1 MLQNLPEEEHPAGTQ
16 SSATFMDDH
25 PVGHIPPPTQL
36 KTHDEVATKEHQP
49 SASRSVSGTNPIVG
63 LTVRQWSGIGGAKGF
78 ERYTRP
84 IILAL
89 VLYFTGYFAFI
100 EPGITGSVLTA
111 INILLVLLSGSA
123 SIAGERDNKTWDAL
137 RLTRIGTTHIILGKW
152 FSAAFPAIITQALF
166 ALLLLITPIAK
177 TIGLEKWLLIQAI
190 MGASTLFAS
199 ALSVYFSST
208 AASTQ
213 KAQASTVIAAIISTV
228 IGGFVTLLVGS
239 VNPIFAIGLLLTP
252 DRLRSIVDGPVST
265 FPNWIMTAITI
276 VGSAVLYLMT
286 LGQLAK
292 SEEDVIPIP
301 ASSEQQHLETLRA
314 KHAPELPQLRAAD
327 SASSLEMTTAALSL
341 PIQAL
346 LLRYLAQIPYV
357 SEHPLIGK
365 ELRSILMPA
374 GSQSRAGSLT
384 WTLIGGLIG
393 MMCVFTILT
402 AADAG
407 DFRNNA
413 ALRVYIGVAAAIW
426 ITIQT
431 AATSIPKEREKQ
443 TWNAMLLSRISLREI
458 ILSKASAACVPGL
471 LIVTSMLPMLVM
483 GLIASGAAWHAL
495 ITAPTLMIVML
506 GIAGSVGMLL
516 GAINRN
522 SRSASLQAALLTMLL
537 LGSPFFTSG
546 FPALR
551 GFAEVVIGLRSLPS
565 ALSYIGGSVGF
576 TALVGWLAMLAAK
589 RGPREFDA

>member
-1 MLQNLPEEEHPAGTQ
+1 MLRQVAEEEQPTGTQ
-16 SSATFMDDH
+16 SSSHSEDEH
-25 PVGHIPPPTQL
+25 RVGHIPPPTQL
-36 KTHDEVATKEHQP
+36 KTQGDIATEEPQP
-49 SASRSVSGTNPIVG
+49 SASRSVSSNNPIIG

-89 VLYFTGYFAFI
+89 VLFFTGFFTFI

-137 RLTRIGTTHIILGKW
+137 RLSRIGTTRIILGKW

-166 ALLLLITPIAK
+166 ALLLLITPVAK

-190 MGASTLFAS
+190 MGASTLFAT
-199 ALSVYFSST
+199 ALSVYVSST

-213 KAQASTVIAAIISTV
+213 KAQGGTVLAAFFSTV
-228 IGGFVTLLVGS
+228 IGGFVNGLVGS
-239 VNPIFAIGLLLTP
+239 TNPIFAVGLLIMP
-252 DRLRSIVDGPVST
+252 DRLRNIVDAPVSN

-276 VGSAVLYLMT
+276 AGSAVLYLVT
-286 LGQLAK
+286 FAQLSK
-292 SEEDVIPIP
+292 SEEEAIHADN
-301 ASSEQQHLETLRA
+301 ARQSLEDIRA
-314 KHAPELPQLRAAD
+314 KHAPELPQLRTAD

-346 LLRYLAQIPYV
+346 LLRYIAQIPVV

-374 GSQSRAGSLT
+374 GSQSRAGSLR
-384 WTLIGGLIG
+384 WTLTGGLIG
-393 MMCVFTILT
+393 MMFVFTILT
-402 AADAG
+402 AADGA
-407 DFRNNA
+407 DFRQNA
-413 ALRVYIGVAAAIW
+413 ALRVYLGIAAAIW
-426 ITIQT
+426 MTVQT

-458 ILSKASAACVPGL
+458 IISKAVAACVPGL
-471 LIVTSMLPMLVM
+471 LIITAMLPMLII

-495 ITAPTLMIVML
+495 FTAPALMIAML
-506 GIAGSVGMLL
+506 GVAGSIGMLL

-522 SRSASLQAALLTMLL
+522 SRSASLQAALLTMIM
-537 LGSPFFTSG
+537 LGSPFIAVG
-546 FPALR
+546 LPALG
-551 GFAEVVIGLRSLPS
+551 GFAEVIIGMRSLPS
-565 ALSYIGGSVGF
+565 ALSYIVGSLGF
-576 TALVGWLAMLAAK
+576 TALVGLLAMLAAK

>member
-1 MLQNLPEEEHPAGTQ
+1 MLRQVPEDEQSTGTE
-16 SSATFMDDH
+16 SASHLVDERC
-25 PVGHIPPPTQL
+25 VGHIPPITQL
-36 KTHDEVATKEHQP
+36 NTQGEVAIEERQT
-49 SASRSVSGTNPIVG
+49 SGTRSVSSNNPIVG

-89 VLYFTGYFAFI
+89 VLFFTGFFTFI
-100 EPGITGSVLTA
+100 EPGVTGSILTA

-137 RLTRIGTTHIILGKW
+137 RLSRIGTMRIILGKW
-152 FSAAFPAIITQALF
+152 YSAAFPAIITQPLF
-166 ALLLLITPIAK
+166 ALLLLITPVAQ

-199 ALSVYFSST
+199 ALSVYVSST

-213 KAQASTVIAAIISTV
+213 KAQGGTVLAAIISNV
-228 IGGFVTLLVGS
+228 IGGFINGLVGS
-239 VNPIFAIGLLLTP
+239 TNSIFAVGLLLTP
-252 DRLRSIVDGPVST
+252 DRLRNIVDTPVSI

-286 LGQLAK
+286 LGQLSK
-292 SEEDVIPIP
+292 SEEETIQADN
-301 ASSEQQHLETLRA
+301 SRQSLEDIRV
-314 KHAPELPQLRAAD
+314 KHPQELPQLRTAD

-346 LLRYLAQIPYV
+346 LLRYLTQIPV
-357 SEHPLIGK
+357 VAEHPLIGK
-365 ELRSILMPA
+365 ELRSILLPA
-374 GSQSRAGSLT
+374 GTQSRAGSLR
-384 WTLIGGLIG
+384 WTLIGGIIG

-402 AADAG
+402 AADGA
-407 DFRNNA
+407 DFRQNA
-413 ALRVYIGVAAAIW
+413 TLRVYLGIAAAIW
-426 ITIQT
+426 MTVQT

-458 ILSKASAACVPGL
+458 IMSKAVAACVPGL
-471 LIVTSMLPMLVM
+471 LIIAAMLPMLVI
-483 GLIASGAAWHAL
+483 GLIASGAAWHAVL
-495 ITAPTLMIVML
+495 TAPALMVVML
-506 GIAGSVGMLL
+506 GIAGSIGMLL

-522 SRSASLQAALLTMLL
+522 SRSASLQAALLTMMM
-537 LGSPFFTSG
+537 LGSPFMG
-546 FPALR
+546 IGLPAL
-551 GFAEVVIGLRSLPS
+551 GGYAEVIIGMRSLPT
-565 ALSYIGGSVGF
+565 ALTYIGGSIGF

>member
-1 MLQNLPEEEHPAGTQ
+1 MLRQVPEEEQPTGTQ
-16 SSATFMDDH
+16 FSSHLVDERR
-25 PVGHIPPPTQL
+25 VGHIPPATQL
-36 KTHDEVATKEHQP
+36 KTHDEVATEEPQP
-49 SASRSVSGTNPIVG
+49 SASRSVSSNNPIVG

-137 RLTRIGTTHIILGKW
+137 RLSRIGTMRIILGKW

-166 ALLLLITPIAK
+166 ALLLLITPVAK
-177 TIGLEKWLLIQAI
+177 TIGLEKWLLMQAI
-190 MGASTLFAS
+190 MGASTLFAT
-199 ALSVYFSST
+199 ALSVYVSST

-213 KAQASTVIAAIISTV
+213 EAQGGTVLAAFISTV
-228 IGGFVTLLVGS
+228 IGGFVNVLVGS
-239 VNPIFAIGLLLTP
+239 TNPIFAVGLLLTP
-252 DRLRSIVDGPVST
+252 DRLRTIVDTPVSN

-276 VGSAVLYLMT
+276 AGSAVLYLVT
-286 LGQLAK
+286 LGQLSK
-292 SEEDVIPIP
+292 SEEEAIHADN
-301 ASSEQQHLETLRA
+301 ARQSLEDIRA
-314 KHAPELPQLRAAD
+314 KHAPELPQLRTAD
-327 SASSLEMTTAALSL
+327 TASSLEMTTAALSL

-346 LLRYLAQIPYV
+346 LLRYLAQIPVV

-374 GSQSRAGSLT
+374 GTQSRAGSLR
-384 WTLIGGLIG
+384 WTLTGGLIG
-393 MMCVFTILT
+393 MMFVFTILT
-402 AADAG
+402 AADGA
-407 DFRNNA
+407 DFRQNA
-413 ALRVYIGVAAAIW
+413 ALRVYLGIAAAIW
-426 ITIQT
+426 MTVQM

-458 ILSKASAACVPGL
+458 ITSKAVAACVPGL
-471 LIVTSMLPMLVM
+471 LIIAAMLPMLVI
-483 GLIASGAAWHAL
+483 GLIASGAAWHSVF
-495 ITAPTLMIVML
+495 TAPALMIAML
-506 GIAGSVGMLL
+506 GVAGSIGMLL

-522 SRSASLQAALLTMLL
+522 SRSASLQAALLTMIM
-537 LGSPFFTSG
+537 LGSPFIAVG
-546 FPALR
+546 LPALG
-551 GFAEVVIGLRSLPS
+551 GFAEVIIGMRSLPS
-565 ALSYIGGSVGF
+565 ALTYIGGSVGF
-576 TALVGWLAMLAAK
+576 TALIGWLAMLAAK

>member
-1 MLQNLPEEEHPAGTQ
+1 MLHKLPEEEHPAGTQ
-16 SSATFMDDH
+16 SSATMVDGN
-25 PVGHIPPPTQL
+25 PVGHIPLPTQL
-36 KTHDEVATKEHQP
+36 KTHDEVETEEHQP
-49 SASRSVSGTNPIVG
+49 SASRSVSGNNPIVG

-89 VLYFTGYFAFI
+89 VLFFTGFFTFI

-137 RLTRIGTTHIILGKW
+137 RLSRIGSKRIITGKW

-177 TIGLEKWLLIQAI
+177 SIGLEKWLLIQAI
-190 MGASTLFAS
+190 MGASTLFAA
-199 ALSVYFSST
+199 ALSVYVSST

-228 IGGFVTLLVGS
+228 IGGFFKLLVGS
-239 VNPIFAIGLLLTP
+239 VHPIFAIGLLLTP
-252 DRLRSIVDGPVST
+252 DRLRTIVDDPVPT

-276 VGSAVLYLMT
+276 AGSAVLYLMS

-292 SEEDVIPIP
+292 SEEEVAPT
-301 ASSEQQHLETLRA
+301 SLTSEQQRLETLRA
-314 KHAPELPQLRAAD
+314 KHAPELPQMRTAD

-346 LLRYLAQIPYV
+346 LLRYLAQIPFV
-357 SEHPLIGK
+357 SDHPLIGK

-384 WTLIGGLIG
+384 WMLIGGLIG

-402 AADAG
+402 AADAA
-407 DFRNNA
+407 DFRQNA
-413 ALRVYIGVAAAIW
+413 ALRVYSGIAAAIW

-458 ILSKASAACVPGL
+458 ILSKAFAACVPGL
-471 LIVTSMLPMLVM
+471 LVMSAMLPMLII
-483 GLIASGAAWHAL
+483 GLIASGAAWHAV
-495 ITAPTLMIVML
+495 ITAPALMVVML
-506 GIAGSVGMLL
+506 GIAASIGMLL

-551 GFAEVVIGLRSLPS
+551 GFAEVIVGMRSLPS
-565 ALSYIGGSVGF
+565 ALIYIGGSLGF
-576 TALVGWLAMLAAK
+576 TALVGWLSMLAAK

>member
-1 MLQNLPEEEHPAGTQ
+1 MLRQVPEEENPSGTQ
-16 SSATFMDDH
+16 SSPYLVDERR
-25 PVGHIPPPTQL
+25 VGHIPPPTQL
-36 KTHDEVATKEHQP
+36 NTHDEVATEERQP
-49 SASRSVSGTNPIVG
+49 SETRSVSSNNPIVG

-89 VLYFTGYFAFI
+89 VLFFTGFFTFI

-137 RLTRIGTTHIILGKW
+137 RLSRIGTTRIILGKW

-199 ALSVYFSST
+199 ALSVYVSST

-213 KAQASTVIAAIISTV
+213 KAQGGTVLATFISSV
-228 IGGFVTLLVGS
+228 IGGFINGLVGS
-239 VNPIFAIGLLLTP
+239 TNSIFAVGLLLTP
-252 DRLRSIVDGPVST
+252 DRLRNIVH
-265 FPNWIMTAITI
+265 FPISNFPSWIMTAITI

-292 SEEDVIPIP
+292 SEEEVVPT
-301 ASSEQQHLETLRA
+301 SLTSEQQRLETLRA
-314 KHAPELPQLRAAD
+314 KHTPELPQLRAAD
-327 SASSLEMTTAALSL
+327 TASSLEMTTAALSL

-346 LLRYLAQIPYV
+346 LLRLLTQIPVV

-374 GSQSRAGSLT
+374 GSQSRAGSLR

-402 AADAG
+402 AADAA
-407 DFRNNA
+407 DFRQNA
-413 ALRVYIGVAAAIW
+413 ALRVYFGIAAAIW
-426 ITIQT
+426 ITVQT

-443 TWNAMLLSRISLREI
+443 TWNAMLLSRISLHEI
-458 ILSKASAACVPGL
+458 ILSKAVAACVPGL
-471 LIVTSMLPMLVM
+471 LIVTAMLPMLII
-483 GLIASGAAWHAL
+483 GLIASGAAWHAVL
-495 ITAPTLMIVML
+495 TAPALMVVML
-506 GIAGSVGMLL
+506 GVAGSIGMLL

-522 SRSASLQAALLTMLL
+522 SRSASLQAALLTMML
-537 LGSPFFTSG
+537 LGSPFIAVG
-546 FPALR
+546 LPALG
-551 GFAEVVIGLRSLPS
+551 GFAEVIIGMRSLPS
-565 ALSYIGGSVGF
+565 ALSYIVGSVGF

>member
-1 MLQNLPEEEHPAGTQ
+1 MFRQLPEEEQPAGTQ
-16 SSATFMDDH
+16 TSSAFVDEH
-25 PVGHIPPPTQL
+25 RVGHIPPPTQL
-36 KTHDEVATKEHQP
+36 KTQGDLRQKPTP
-49 SASRSVSGTNPIVG
+49 SQTGQNNTGSNPMVG

-89 VLYFTGYFAFI
+89 VLLFTEFFTFI

-111 INILLVLLSGSA
+111 INIMLVLLSGSA

-137 RLTRIGTTHIILGKW
+137 RLSRIGTTRIILGKW

-166 ALLLLITPIAK
+166 ALLLLITPVAK

-190 MGASTLFAS
+190 MGASTLFAT
-199 ALSVYFSST
+199 ALSVYVSST

-213 KAQASTVIAAIISTV
+213 KAQGGTVLAAFISTV
-228 IGGFVTLLVGS
+228 IGGFVNGLVGS
-239 VNPIFAIGLLLTP
+239 TNPIFAVGLLIMP
-252 DRLRSIVDGPVST
+252 DRLRNIVDTPVSN
-265 FPNWIMTAITI
+265 FPNWVMTAITI
-276 VGSAVLYLMT
+276 AGSAVLYLVT

-292 SEEDVIPIP
+292 SEEDTIQTDN
-301 ASSEQQHLETLRA
+301 ARQSLEDIRA
-314 KHAPELPQLRAAD
+314 KHPPELPQLRTAD

-346 LLRYLAQIPYV
+346 LLRYLAQIPVV
-357 SEHPLIGK
+357 SEHPLLAK

-374 GSQSRAGSLT
+374 GSQSRAGSLR
-384 WTLIGGLIG
+384 WTLIGGVIG

-402 AADAG
+402 AADGA
-407 DFRNNA
+407 DFRQNA
-413 ALRVYIGVAAAIW
+413 ALRVYLGIAAAIW
-426 ITIQT
+426 MTVQL

-458 ILSKASAACVPGL
+458 ITSKAVAACVPGL
-471 LIVTSMLPMLVM
+471 LIITAMLPMLVI
-483 GLIASGAAWHAL
+483 GLIASGAAWHAVF
-495 ITAPTLMIVML
+495 TAPALMIAML
-506 GIAGSVGMLL
+506 GVAGSIGMLL

-522 SRSASLQAALLTMLL
+522 SRSASLQAALLTMMLL
-537 LGSPFFTSG
+537 ASPFIAVG
-546 FPALR
+546 LPALG
-551 GFAEVVIGLRSLPS
+551 GFAEVIIGMRSLPT
-565 ALSYIGGSVGF
+565 ALTYIGGSIGF

>member
-1 MLQNLPEEEHPAGTQ
+1 MLRQVPEEEKPSGTQ
-16 SSATFMDDH
+16 LSSHLVDERR
-25 PVGHIPPPTQL
+25 VGHIPPPTQL
-36 KTHDEVATKEHQP
+36 NTQGEIQRQP
-49 SASRSVSGTNPIVG
+49 SGTRSVSSNNPIVG

-89 VLYFTGYFAFI
+89 VLFFTGFFTFI

-137 RLTRIGTTHIILGKW
+137 RLSRIGTMRIILGKW

-166 ALLLLITPIAK
+166 ALLLLFTPVAK

-190 MGASTLFAS
+190 MGASTLFVS
-199 ALSVYFSST
+199 ALSVYVSST

-213 KAQASTVIAAIISTV
+213 KAQGGTVLAAFISTV
-228 IGGFVTLLVGS
+228 IGNFVNGLVGS
-239 VNPIFAIGLLLTP
+239 TNPIFAVGLLIMP
-252 DRLRSIVDGPVST
+252 DSLRSIVHFPVT
-265 FPNWIMTAITI
+265 NFPNWIMTAITI
-276 VGSAVLYLMT
+276 AGSAVLYLVT

-292 SEEDVIPIP
+292 SEEEVVPLAVPD
-301 ASSEQQHLETLRA
+301 AKQRLETLRA
-314 KHAPELPQLRAAD
+314 THAPQLPAQHVETKKAA
-327 SASSLEMTTAALSL
+327 ASTAMST
-341 PIQAL
+341 PIQQVILKTL
-346 LLRYLAQIPYV
+346 LNIPV
-357 SEHPLIGK
+357 VAEHPLIGK

-374 GSQSRAGSLT
+374 GTQSRAGSLR

-402 AADAG
+402 AADGA
-407 DFRNNA
+407 DFRQNA
-413 ALRVYIGVAAAIW
+413 ALRVYLGIAAAIW
-426 ITIQT
+426 MTVQT

-458 ILSKASAACVPGL
+458 IMSKALAACVPGL
-471 LIVTSMLPMLVM
+471 LIITAMLPMLVI
-483 GLIASGAAWHAL
+483 GLIASGAAWHAV
-495 ITAPTLMIVML
+495 ITAPALMVAML
-506 GIAGSVGMLL
+506 GIAGSIGMLL

-522 SRSASLQAALLTMLL
+522 SRSASLQAALLTMMM
-537 LGSPFFTSG
+537 LGSPFIASG

-551 GFAEVVIGLRSLPS
+551 GFADVIIGMRSLPT
-565 ALSYIGGSVGF
+565 ALTYIGGSLGF

>member
-1 MLQNLPEEEHPAGTQ
+1 MLRQVPEEEQSTGTE
-16 SSATFMDDH
+16 SALHLVDERC
-25 PVGHIPPPTQL
+25 VGHIPPKTQL
-36 KTHDEVATKEHQP
+36 NTQGEVATEERQT
-49 SASRSVSGTNPIVG
+49 SGTRSVSSNNPIVG

-89 VLYFTGYFAFI
+89 VLFFTGFFTFI
-100 EPGITGSVLTA
+100 EPGVTGSILTA

-137 RLTRIGTTHIILGKW
+137 RLSRIGTMRIILGKW

-166 ALLLLITPIAK
+166 ALLLLITPVAK

-199 ALSVYFSST
+199 ALSVYVSST
-208 AASTQ
+208 VASTQ
-213 KAQASTVIAAIISTV
+213 KAQGGTVLAAFISSV
-228 IGGFVTLLVGS
+228 IGGFINGLVGS
-239 VNPIFAIGLLLTP
+239 TNSIFAVGLLIMP
-252 DRLRSIVDGPVST
+252 DRLRNIVDTPVSN

-276 VGSAVLYLMT
+276 AGSAVLYLVT

-292 SEEDVIPIP
+292 SEEETIQTDN
-301 ASSEQQHLETLRA
+301 ARQSLEDIRA
-314 KHAPELPQLRAAD
+314 KHPPELPQLRTAD
-327 SASSLEMTTAALSL
+327 SASSLEITTAALSL

-346 LLRYLAQIPYV
+346 LLRYLAQIPV
-357 SEHPLIGK
+357 VAEHPLIGK

-374 GSQSRAGSLT
+374 GTQSRAGSLR
-384 WTLIGGLIG
+384 WTLIGGIIG

-402 AADAG
+402 AADGA
-407 DFRNNA
+407 DFRQNA
-413 ALRVYIGVAAAIW
+413 ALRVYLGIAAAIW
-426 ITIQT
+426 MTVQT

-458 ILSKASAACVPGL
+458 ILSKAVAACVPGL
-471 LIVTSMLPMLVM
+471 LIITAMLPMLVI
-483 GLIASGAAWHAL
+483 GLIASGAAWHAVF
-495 ITAPTLMIVML
+495 TAPALMVVML
-506 GIAGSVGMLL
+506 GVAASIGMLL

-522 SRSASLQAALLTMLL
+522 SRSASLQAALLTMIM
-537 LGSPFFTSG
+537 LGSPFIAVG
-546 FPALR
+546 LPALG
-551 GFAEVVIGLRSLPS
+551 GFAEVIIGMRSLPS
-565 ALSYIGGSVGF
+565 ALSYIVGSLGF
-576 TALVGWLAMLAAK
+576 TALVGWLTMLAAK

>member
-1 MLQNLPEEEHPAGTQ
+1 MLRQVPEEEQPTGTQ
-16 SSATFMDDH
+16 SSSPFVDEH
-25 PVGHIPPPTQL
+25 PVGHIPPPAQL
-36 KTHDEVATKEHQP
+36 KTNRELATEEPRP
-49 SASRSVSGTNPIVG
+49 SASRSVSSNNPIGG

-89 VLYFTGYFAFI
+89 VLFFTGFFTFI

-137 RLTRIGTTHIILGKW
+137 RLSRIGTTRIILGKW

-166 ALLLLITPIAK
+166 ALLLLITPVAK

-190 MGASTLFAS
+190 MGASTLFAT
-199 ALSVYFSST
+199 ALSVYVSST

-213 KAQASTVIAAIISTV
+213 KAQGGTVLAAFISTV
-228 IGGFVTLLVGS
+228 IGGFVNGLVGS
-239 VNPIFAIGLLLTP
+239 TNPIFAVGLLIMP
-252 DRLRSIVDGPVST
+252 DRLRTIVDAPVT
-265 FPNWIMTAITI
+265 NFPNWIMAAITI
-276 VGSAVLYLMT
+276 AGSAVLYLMT

-292 SEEDVIPIP
+292 PEEETIQADN
-301 ASSEQQHLETLRA
+301 ARQSLEDIRA
-314 KHAPELPQLRAAD
+314 KHAPELPRMRTAD

-346 LLRYLAQIPYV
+346 LLRYLAQIPVV

-374 GSQSRAGSLT
+374 GSQSRAGSLR

-393 MMCVFTILT
+393 MMFVFTILT
-402 AADAG
+402 AADGA
-407 DFRNNA
+407 DFRQNA
-413 ALRVYIGVAAAIW
+413 TLRVYLGIAAAIW
-426 ITIQT
+426 MTIQT

-458 ILSKASAACVPGL
+458 IISKAVAAYVPGL
-471 LIVTSMLPMLVM
+471 LIITAMLPMLTI
-483 GLIASGAAWHAL
+483 GLIASGAAWHSVF
-495 ITAPTLMIVML
+495 TAPALMIAML
-506 GIAGSVGMLL
+506 GVAGSIGMLL

-522 SRSASLQAALLTMLL
+522 SRSASLQAALLTMML
-537 LGSPFFTSG
+537 LGSPFIAVG
-546 FPALR
+546 LPALG
-551 GFAEVVIGLRSLPS
+551 GFAEVIIGMRSLPS
-565 ALSYIGGSVGF
+565 ALTYIGGSVGF
-576 TALVGWLAMLAAK
+576 TALIGWLAMLAAK